1 VLATGVASAAMLVAS
16 AVAVAINLGTAEPP
30 DWVVTVVGTGA
41 RAWWTIA
48 GLTVVACGCA
58 VAAIM
63 VNRAPGTDGP
73 ATAQRQ
79 AQAQFQAQQQNV
91 IVQVSSGPQ
100 QPVVAREGQVV
111 AGDIPAQPPSFV
123 SRPQL
128 DELRAALR
136 DGPRVAVVCA
146 LAGGPGVG
154 KTQVAAAYAR
164 NRIRDGCPVVA
175 WVSGET
181 VPTLLTDLA
190 AVAEEL
196 GVADPEGDSE
206 KSARHLRRALQSR
219 SEPALLV
226 VDNAANPA
234 AVAPFLPTGTGA
246 CAVVITSTD
255 HAFADLG
262 TLIDVPTYTPDE
274 SVAYLEARTGLG
286 DPDGALA
293 VAEELGHLA
302 VALAQVPSVIRDRHQ
317 TYAQYLDDLRSVD
330 LDTALPRGGGH
341 YPRSTAQAL
350 ILAITTAERNDP
362 TGLTHRLLLTIAL
375 LAPEGVDRDLLHTLV
390 QSTHACHPATVRQHL
405 GALAGTSLLTWAANQ
420 QASITTHRLTAR
432 VIREHAGDD
441 LATTA
446 DAIIA
451 ALDGLL
457 PAEANAWPTRH
468 DTTGLV
474 THIAALW
481 STLVQ
486 VHDHNLPLD
495 AAARLTARAVR
506 HLLAVADLTTA
517 LRHGTTLLTDCERV
531 LGEDHPNTLASRNNL
546 AYAYESAGRLD
557 DAIPLYQRT
566 LTDRERVLGD
576 DHPNTL
582 TSRNNLAGAYQ
593 SAGRL
598 DDAIPL
604 HQRTLTDS
612 ERVLGDDHPD
622 TLTSRNN
629 LAGAYR
635 SAGRLDDAIPL
646 YQRTLTDSERVLG
659 DDHPDTLASRNN
671 LAYAYRSAGRL
682 DDAIPLYQ
690 RTLTDRERVLGDDHP
705 NTLTSR
711 NNLAYAYQSAGRLDD
726 AIPLHQRTLTDSERV
741 LGDDHPNTLT
751 SRNNLAGAYQS
762 AGRLDDAIPLYQRT
776 LTDCERVLSPGH
788 PFLRI
793 VGGNL
798 AAAIAERDQGRP
810 TGEA

>member
-446 DAIIA
+446 DALIA
-451 ALDGLL
+451 TLDGLL

-481 STLVQ
+481 SALVQ
-486 VHDHNLPLD
+486 AHDHNHNLPLD
-495 AAARLTARAVR
+495 AAAQLTARAVR
-506 HLLAVADLTTA
+506 HLRAVADLTTA

-531 LGEDHPNTLASRNNL
+531 LGEDHPNTLTSRNNL
-546 AYAYESAGRLD
+546 AYAYQTAGL
-557 DAIPLYQRT
+557 
-566 LTDRERVLGD
+566 
-576 DHPNTL
+576 
-582 TSRNNLAGAYQ
+582 
-593 SAGRL
+593 L

-604 HQRTLTDS
+604 HQRTLTDC

-622 TLTSRNN
+622 TLASRNN
-629 LAGAYR
+629 LAYAYR

-671 LAYAYRSAGRL
+671 LAGAYHSAGRL
-682 DDAIPLYQ
+682 NDAIPLHQ
-690 RTLTDRERVLGDDHP
+690 RTLTDCERVLGDDHP

-711 NNLAYAYQSAGRLDD
+711 NNLAYAYHSAGRLND

-751 SRNNLAGAYQS
+751 SRNNLAGAYET

-776 LTDCERVLSPGH
+776 LTDSERVLSPGH

-810 TGEA
+810 TGDA